1 MYNVYYI
8 LHIHYMRKN
17 LYQLPN
23 ITQTESTSN
32 IRK

>member
-1 MYNVYYI
+1 MYIIYYI
-8 LHIHYMRKN
+8 YIIGEKN

>member
-1 MYNVYYI
+1 MYIIYYI
-8 LHIHYMRKN
+8 YIICEKN